1 MFKEYKNYIIIA
13 VVALSFLVGY
23 KFVLAVITGICGL
36 FAVSQE
42 REFRKIERE
51 IEEYDEKVKEL
62 KEEANK
68 NVKQEEVRTKEE
80 IDSWLDQ

>member
-1 MFKEYKNYIIIA
+1 MIKEYKNYIIIA
-13 VVALSFLVGY
+13 LVALSFLVGY
-23 KFVLAVITGICGL
+23 KLVLAVITGLCGL
-36 FAVSQE
+36 FAISQE

-51 IEEYDEKVKEL
+51 IEEYDKKVKEL
-62 KEEANK
+62 REEANK

>member
-1 MFKEYKNYIIIA
+1 MKEYKNYIIIA
-13 VVALSFLVGY
+13 LVALSFLVGY
-23 KFVLAVITGICGL
+23 KLVLAVITGLCGL
-36 FAVSQE
+36 FAISQE
-42 REFRKIERE
+42 REFRKIERD
-51 IEEYDEKVKEL
+51 IEEYDQRVKEL